1 MSEADTVRNGTAAKI
16 LATVMTGL
24 LLAAILGGFN
34 LTREVSAIS
43 ARIEALTAQV
53 ADMNARLVYVERA
66 LRSVSV
72 ERATVKFPIGRADDN
87 DRRLAFQP
95 PCGAGD
101 DHVFAPV
108 VYGGGEPAYRHGAG

>member
-1 MSEADTVRNGTAAKI
+1 MSEEDIVKNGMAAKI
-16 LATVMTGL
+16 LATLLAGL

-34 LTREVSAIS
+34 LTREVSAMS

-72 ERATVKFPIGRADDN
+72 ERSRKFPHRASGR
-87 DRRLAFQP
+87 
-95 PCGAGD
+95 
-101 DHVFAPV
+101 
-108 VYGGGEPAYRHGAG
+108 

>member
-1 MSEADTVRNGTAAKI
+1 MNEADIVRNGTAAKV

-24 LLAAILGGFN
+24 LLAAILGGFT
-34 LTREVSAIS
+34 LTREVSAMS

-72 ERATVKFPIGRADDN
+72 ERAAVNFPIGRAAGN
-87 DRRLAFQP
+87 DRR
-95 PCGAGD
+95 
-101 DHVFAPV
+101 
-108 VYGGGEPAYRHGAG
+108 

>member
-1 MSEADTVRNGTAAKI
+1 MSAPDIVRNGTAAKI

-34 LTREVSAIS
+34 LTREVSAMS

-66 LRSVSV
+66 LRNVSV
-72 ERATVKFPIGRADDN
+72 ERAAVNFPIGRAAGN
-87 DRRLAFQP
+87 DRR
-95 PCGAGD
+95 
-101 DHVFAPV
+101 
-108 VYGGGEPAYRHGAG
+108 